1 MAIVHICCHSAGGVP
16 SWMPSPPTCN
26 TGCKSSTSLGCA
38 ASGDQLT
45 TENGMPL
52 RSCPDKREPP
62 SEPAQYAAASYMNS
76 VSVRS
81 SHREPRTHARTRI
94 ARTRSVTRSVV
105 AGGSSL
111 LRYGT
116 CVHGAPTFWS
126 RDCSLDA
133 TGHTGRGV
141 NVHAPCR
148 CTAHARL
155 RTRWRR
161 SHSSTDYELASGPV
175 ARKRV

>member
-26 TGCKSSTSLGCA
+26 TGCTSSTSLGCA

-62 SEPAQYAAASYMNS
+62 SEPAQYAAASYFKS
-76 VSVRS
+76 VKSQRHTQS
-81 SHREPRTHARTRI
+81 PRVHARTRT

-116 CVHGAPTFWS
+116 CVHGARTFCPV
-126 RDCSLDA
+126 RETVRPPD
-133 TGHTGRGV
+133 TGHKGDGRPR
-141 NVHAPCR
+141 A
-148 CTAHARL
+148 L
-155 RTRWRR
+155 
-161 SHSSTDYELASGPV
+161 SLHSTCSSPNAV
-175 ARKRV
+175 AKKSQLHR